1 MYRLCNI
8 LQVVVLN
15 MKLENYCYFSFVII
29 YVDVYLYMGM
39 CIQVQG
45 LMEPRSVI
53 SQDEDIGNF
62 EYDC

>member
-1 MYRLCNI
+1 MQHTASSGPEYETWKLLLFFICN
-8 LQVVVLN
+8 L
-15 MKLENYCYFSFVII
+15 